1 MCKISCN
8 KYKTGN
14 KPIEAVKNYK
24 KNHVLSWEIKKIGF
38 KFSTKKTKKLSLNFL
53 LNMSNIYEF
62 EIMCDTS
69 VDI

>member
-1 MCKISCN
+1 MCKISCS

-38 KFSTKKTKKLSLNFL
+38 KFSTKKTKKNR
-53 LNMSNIYEF
+53 
-62 EIMCDTS
+62 
-69 VDI
+69 